1 MPEKSK
7 AFVEKLREYAW
18 EYIEEC
24 ISNTK
29 EVVSNK
35 GTIVDQKDRHIPTTD
50 YFLRIWIPLN
60 YSQKDTI
67 KRSTYYRWLN
77 WANTEKQAA
86 IKDIDDVF
94 KALATDIVA
103 NEGKGIFYA
112 KNKLGMTD
120 KAEVKSDNSVKLTG
134 ELGVTVVSSGVPLA
148 NKESDVGT
156 V

>member
-1 MPEKSK
+1 VAGKPKDIDVDELWQM
-7 AFVEKLREYAW
+7 AMAYADDC
-18 EYIEEC
+18 IEA
-24 ISNTK
+24 TK
-29 EVVSNK
+29 EVATPR
-35 GTIVDQKDRHIPTTD
+35 GAVDIKERHIPTIS
-50 YFLRIWIPLN
+50 YFLDHWLRRERFDFYGRGNWYAI
-60 YSQKDTI
+60 QKDSEHPCFDTI
-67 KRSTYYRWLN
+67 KR
-77 WANTEKQAA
+77 
-86 IKDIDDVF
+86 IDKMF
-94 KALATDIVA
+94 NSLATDIVA